1 MSYELTKEKFEKCY
15 SFLFK
20 KYGFVVSRYVWDR
33 SFGNEIIELENEKLK
48 IVLRIVKDR
57 GHFDLSIWNRKYYT
71 IRWHDFE
78 ELCKNF
84 IASPKKPIE
93 MSNTQSLDNVVD
105 RLKLYLDQ
113 VIELFSDEKY
123 KEIVE
128 YEQRQAA
135 KNKKIDKEQF
145 VSRFGGKT
153 ADSIIQS
160 LELLETEG
168 QKVRDIDLK
177 IVEKIQQGRRLTR
190 ELVAEIIEESP
201 VF

>member
-1 MSYELTKEKFEKCY
+1 
-15 SFLFK
+15 
-20 KYGFVVSRYVWDR
+20 
-33 SFGNEIIELENEKLK
+33 
-48 IVLRIVKDR
+48 
-57 GHFDLSIWNRKYYT
+57 
-71 IRWHDFE
+71 
-78 ELCKNF
+78 
-84 IASPKKPIE
+84 